1 MPTSPDHLLWIDG
14 GPQPAAAGGSFTTE
28 SPGTGEAIGTV
39 ALADAADVDRA
50 VAAARRAQ
58 PAWAALGGT
67 ERGRRLAAAARL
79 LREHRDELARLESLD
94 GGKPIAE
101 TPEADVDSAADC
113 LEYFAGQAASLQ
125 GEYQEVPG
133 GFFYTR
139 PEPLGVCAGIGA
151 WNYPLQ
157 IAAWKAAP
165 ALAAGN
171 AMVFKPAELTPLSAL
186 RFAELLAAAGIPDG
200 VYNVVQGF
208 AGTGQALTTHPGVAK
223 VSLTGEVGTGKAVM
237 RAAADTLNAVTM
249 ELGGKSPLIVFDDA
263 SLDDAVAGALLGNFY
278 TQGEICTNGTRV
290 FVHEAVLED
299 FLQRLLARTATLRV
313 GNPLDPAT
321 DVGALISAEHRDH
334 VLGYIERGRAE
345 GAELLCGGEAVT
357 VPGCAGGHYVAPTV
371 FRAPD
376 DDQTLVREEIFGP
389 VMTVLAF
396 RDEAEVVRRANDTPY
411 GLAGGVFTRD
421 LQRGHRVAAAL
432 EAGVVWVNHYNL
444 TPIEMPFGGVK
455 QSGLGR
461 ENSRRALDHYTRL
474 KSVYVSM
481 ERVEAP
487 Y

>member
-1 MPTSPDHLLWIDG
+1 MPESPEHRLWIDG
-14 GPQPAAAGGSFTTE
+14 GPRPAADGATFETL
-28 SPGTGEAIGTV
+28 SPGTGEVIGRV
-39 ALADAADVDRA
+39 ALAGAADVDRA

-58 PAWAALGGT
+58 PAWARLGGS
-67 ERGRRLAAAARL
+67 ERGRRLGRAAGL
-79 LREHRDELARLESLD
+79 LRAHRDELAHLEALD

-125 GEYQEVPG
+125 GEYQELPG

-171 AMVFKPAELTPLSAL
+171 AMVFKPAGLTPLSAL
-186 RFAELLAAAGIPDG
+186 RFAALLAEAGVPAG

-208 AGTGQALTTHPGVAK
+208 AATGRALTTHAGVDK
-223 VSLTGEVGTGKAVM
+223 VSLTGEAGTGRVVM
-237 RAAADTLNAVTM
+237 RDAAGTLKAVTM
-249 ELGGKSPLIVFDDA
+249 ELGGKSPLLVFDDA
-263 SLDDAVAGALLGNFY
+263 RLDDAVSGALLGNFY

-290 FVHEAVLED
+290 YVHEAVIED
-299 FLQRLLARTATLRV
+299 FLGRLLERTARLRV
-313 GNPLDPAT
+313 GDPLDPQT
-321 DVGALISAEHRDH
+321 DVGALISAGHRDH
-334 VLGYIERGRAE
+334 VLGCIERGRAE
-345 GAELLCGGEAVT
+345 GAELLAGGEAVT
-357 VPGCAGGHYVAPTV
+357 VPGCEGGYYVAPTV
-371 FRAPD
+371 FRTTRD
-376 DDQTLVREEIFGP
+376 DLAIVREEIFGP
-389 VMTVLAF
+389 VMTVLPF
-396 RDEAEVVRRANDTPY
+396 RNEAEVIARANDTPY
-411 GLAGGVFTRD
+411 GLAGGVFTGD
-421 LQRGHRVAAAL
+421 LTRAHRVAAAI

-461 ENSRRALDHYTRL
+461 ENSRHALEHYTRL
-474 KSVYVSM
+474 KSVYVAM
-481 ERVEAP
+481 EGVEAP